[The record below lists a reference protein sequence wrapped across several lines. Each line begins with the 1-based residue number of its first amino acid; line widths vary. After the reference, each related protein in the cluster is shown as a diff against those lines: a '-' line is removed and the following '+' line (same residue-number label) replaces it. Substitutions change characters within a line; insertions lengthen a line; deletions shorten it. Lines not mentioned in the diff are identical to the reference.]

1 VPELYLFPRR
11 ATGLSRLIAKVVG
24 PSCLIEVRSGFRTPI
39 GSEFRRIKSHDPG
52 SAGDSVS
59 QHVPVIT
66 DCGSPW
72 LRIGRCRRGETRENV
87 TSGCVHNPST
97 GMVNAAGRGIVFTL
111 RRGPGPVGSVARAPL
126 PSETPQAKS
135 ILCKSRRYHEQ
146 SQDRVQS
153 PVRLHL
159 SERHAA

>member
-1 VPELYLFPRR
+1 MVRLKRQCALGEELFWKIQNRRNYPTLSKACGVSGGYFGLPRI
-11 ATGLSRLIAKVVG
+11 S
-24 PSCLIEVRSGFRTPI
+24 
-39 GSEFRRIKSHDPG
+39 
-52 SAGDSVS
+52 
-59 QHVPVIT
+59 
-66 DCGSPW
+66 
-72 LRIGRCRRGETRENV
+72 
-87 TSGCVHNPST
+87 
-97 GMVNAAGRGIVFTL
+97 GMVNAAGSGIVFTL
-111 RRGPGPVGSVARAPL
+111 RRGPGPVGSVAREPL